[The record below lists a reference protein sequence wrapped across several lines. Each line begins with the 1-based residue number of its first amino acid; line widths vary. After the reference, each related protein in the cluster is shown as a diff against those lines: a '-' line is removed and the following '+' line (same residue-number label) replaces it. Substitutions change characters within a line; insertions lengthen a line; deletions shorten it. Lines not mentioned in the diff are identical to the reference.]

1 MAGKRN
7 DVHMSN
13 DKEILEGLAEK
24 EYEHGFVT
32 DVEQEFIPKGINE
45 DVIRL
50 ISSKKDEPQWLLDF
64 RLDAFRKW
72 QKMPLPDWA
81 HLDIP
86 EIDFQDIIYY
96 AAPKKTADGPKEI
109 DPELEKTFD
118 KLGIPLHERAA
129 LAGVAV
135 DAVFDS
141 VSVATTFREALAEKG
156 IIFCSFSEAV
166 KEYPELVRKHL
177 ASVVR
182 SKSVV

>member
-1 MAGKRN
+1 MDEN
-7 DVHMSN
+7 
-13 DKEILEGLAEK
+13 KEKDILEDITRK

-32 DVEQEFIPKGINE
+32 DVEQEFIPKGLNE
-45 DVIRL
+45 DIIRL
-50 ISSKKDEPQWLLDF
+50 ISAKKDEPQWLLDF

-72 QKMPLPDWA
+72 QKMKVPDWA

-96 AAPKKTADGPKEI
+96 AAPKKDSDRPKEI
-109 DPELEKTFD
+109 DPELAETFE

-141 VSVATTFREALAEKG
+141 VSVTTTFRQALSEKG
-156 IIFCSFSEAV
+156 IIFCSFSQAV
-166 KEYPELVRKHL
+166 K
-177 ASVVR
+177 
-182 SKSVV
+182 